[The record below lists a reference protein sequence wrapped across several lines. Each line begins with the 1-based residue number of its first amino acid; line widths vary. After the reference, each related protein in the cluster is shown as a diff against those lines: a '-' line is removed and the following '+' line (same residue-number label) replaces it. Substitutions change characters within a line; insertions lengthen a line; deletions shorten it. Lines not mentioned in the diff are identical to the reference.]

1 MPPVSEQAFQAGQR
15 LAYNDA
21 SPGQQSTTTMTQA
34 EREKGLICELPELGV
49 IRVSGPDARTF
60 LQGQLTN
67 DIDQV
72 TPDRGQLSA
81 HCTPKG
87 RMLAIFLIFQ
97 QGEDL
102 FLVLP
107 RERLPAMLQRLR
119 MFVLRAQV
127 RLEDVS
133 DTLPLHGIGGEI
145 DETPGEPWATAEHQG
160 STWLRLPGPSR
171 WLVAGPAEGVN
182 ALDAQ
187 AAPEGWWRLMNV
199 RGALPMVYEATAE
212 AWVPQMCNLDLLGGI
227 SFSKG
232 CYTGQEV
239 VARMKYLGQ
248 LKRRMYRA
256 RCSDEAAPK
265 PGDALFSPESK
276 SAQGAGMVV
285 EAAPSPEGGHELLI
299 VTQISLVESG
309 APLHL
314 GAEEGPQLA
323 TEPEPAQA

>member
-1 MPPVSEQAFQAGQR
+1 
-15 LAYNDA
+15 
-21 SPGQQSTTTMTQA
+21 MTQA
-34 EREKGLICELPELGV
+34 EREERLICELPELGV

-67 DIDQV
+67 DIEAV
-72 TPDRGQLSA
+72 SPIRGQLSA

-97 QGEDL
+97 QDDDL
-102 FLVLP
+102 LLVLP

-127 RLEDVS
+127 TLEDLS
-133 DTLPLHGIGGEI
+133 EALPFHSVCGEFT
-145 DETPGEPWATAEHQG
+145 DAPAEPWATAFEKDL
-160 STWLRLPGPSR
+160 TWLRLPGPAR
-171 WLVAGPAEGVN
+171 WLVAGPQEAVA
-182 ALDAQ
+182 ALGGEP
-187 AAPEGWWRLMNV
+187 APEGWWRLMNV

-212 AWVPQMCNLDLLGGI
+212 AWVPQMCNLDLLGGV

-256 RCSDEAAPK
+256 RCGEDAEAAP
-265 PGDALFSPESK
+265 GDVIFSAESQ
-276 SAQGAGMVV
+276 SAQGAGRVV
-285 EAAPSPEGGHELLI
+285 EAAPSPEGGQELLI
-299 VTQISLVESG
+299 VTQISLVENG

-314 GAEEGPQLA
+314 AVEDGPLV
-323 TEPEPAQA
+323 TPEPEPAQA